1 MKFTPE
7 WTHCWGWCLLRAV
20 GDQRHHAG
28 SGQGGRFPPG
38 GVDSQPGGLWL
49 LSARPSWGE
58 SFWRAGVDLE
68 RSELQDEP
76 FRSRF
81 QYDFKCKLDWT
92 KHHPDLKSRHDR
104 PDHWDTDVEVHSF
117 RRWGDHHKVH
127 HRFQPFASQKTY
139 VATKANEGTGE
150 TVVWKSF
157 DPRVDQLGK
166 PIPPTS
172 PTSLYLYDPIR
183 NPFVFLMGWN
193 Y

>member
-49 LSARPSWGE
+49 LSARPSRGK

-81 QYDFKCKLDWT
+81 QYDFKCKFDWT
-92 KHHPDLKSRHDR
+92 KHHPDLKSCHGR

-172 PTSLYLYDPIR
+172 TYPYEPIS
-183 NPFVFLMGWN
+183 NPLVFFKGWH